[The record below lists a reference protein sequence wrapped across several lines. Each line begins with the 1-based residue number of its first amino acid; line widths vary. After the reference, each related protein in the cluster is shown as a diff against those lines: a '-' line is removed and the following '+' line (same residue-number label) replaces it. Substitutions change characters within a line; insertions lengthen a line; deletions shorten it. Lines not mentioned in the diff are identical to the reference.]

1 MSAILDVKSLLT
13 PLVAALLWGTAACHA
28 QTAGSALAR
37 MVRSGTVNVGYI
49 PTPGT
54 FAFRDASGNTVGYSI
69 DVCMKVVEGIARPL
83 AGQTCAGIFGRW
95 RRRSV
100 SRC

>member
-54 FAFRDASGNTVGYSI
+54 FAFRDASGNTVGY
-69 DVCMKVVEGIARPL
+69 
-83 AGQTCAGIFGRW
+83 
-95 RRRSV
+95 
-100 SRC
+100 